1 MLNVLSVGGDA
12 TGHSNIVDNAWR
24 GAEAYHFLML
34 CQRQLYE
41 GYVDAAMKTALHL
54 RDYEDILNH
63 EDVYSLLALASCANR
78 AFGTCSKAFIK
89 LEALEDLA
97 EDTKEEYQD
106 LAMDIFV
113 KYSPKD
119 SRSNR
124 SECTSCETM
133 IPDTCST
140 CPSCGNVLSRY
151 LYRVSSK
158 TVYTWLIALFWASTH
173 AKCKSLDIFKKFGK
187 FAT

>member
-63 EDVYSLLALASCANR
+63 EDVYSLLALASCATELSALAARPSSSWRRWRTSPRTPKRSTRTWPWISSSSTVPRTPALTGQSAR
-78 AFGTCSKAFIK
+78 AAR
-89 LEALEDLA
+89 
-97 EDTKEEYQD
+97 
-106 LAMDIFV
+106 
-113 KYSPKD
+113 P
-119 SRSNR
+119 
-124 SECTSCETM
+124 
-133 IPDTCST
+133 
-140 CPSCGNVLSRY
+140 
-151 LYRVSSK
+151 
-158 TVYTWLIALFWASTH
+158 
-173 AKCKSLDIFKKFGK
+173 
-187 FAT
+187 